1 MLNLH
6 GIAFGYATQQPQL
19 QQQKLQHQQM
29 WSHIPLPLM
38 LIRLDQPLPAP
49 PDKYIHINICGPL
62 NVYKQTNSPVPLPI
76 PIPRPP
82 TNYTEQSTVCD
93 RMEQPRNNDDDD
105 DDDLL
110 IRFDAYLLLLQFGNH
125 NNNKRIEINQNAQQP
140 KNTHRSKLEL
150 PDKLVASTSS
160 AM

>member
-1 MLNLH
+1 
-6 GIAFGYATQQPQL
+6 
-19 QQQKLQHQQM
+19 M

-38 LIRLDQPLPAP
+38 LIRLDQPLPAL

-62 NVYKQTNSPVPLPI
+62 NVYKQTNSPVPIPI
-76 PIPRPP
+76 LIPRPP

-93 RMEQPRNNDDDD
+93 RMEQPRINDDDDD

-125 NNNKRIEINQNAQQP
+125 NNNNKRIEINQKCTTTKKHTQIKIGTTRQVSGVYLERNVSLEP
-140 KNTHRSKLEL
+140 VKKTKKKKL
-150 PDKLVASTSS
+150 K
-160 AM
+160 